1 MKMMFTFKHLDHSDA
16 LETYTKEKIDDIS
29 RFLLKHGHGQCVFSK
44 TRSFFSVEVSLNTK
58 LKFFRASAENQ
69 DIYAAV
75 DDVISKLEKQ
85 FLKVRKQAQH
95 HKKPRIFQEK
105 RKDLLL
111 DLEENA
117 QGYMVWKRA
126 A

>member
-16 LETYTKEKIDDIS
+16 LESYAKDKIDEIS

-58 LKFFRASAENQ
+58 MKFFRASSSHQ

-75 DDVISKLEKQ
+75 DDVVTKLEKQ
-85 FLKVRKQAQH
+85 FLKVRKQARH
-95 HKKPRIFQEK
+95 HRKPQIHVEK
-105 RKDLLL
+105 RRDLLL

>member
-16 LETYTKEKIDDIS
+16 LETYTKEKIDEVS
-29 RFLLKHGHGQCVFSK
+29 RFLLKHGHGNCVFSK

-58 LKFFRASAENQ
+58 MKFFRASSNHP
-69 DIYAAV
+69 DVYAAV
-75 DDVISKLEKQ
+75 DEVVSKLEKQ
-85 FLKVRKQAQH
+85 FLKVRKQARH
-95 HKKPRIFQEK
+95 HRKAEIHHEK
-105 RKDLLL
+105 RRSIPL